1 MLEPGF
7 LSVRSTLI
15 SVVSVIILV
24 IVIVVT
30 VVIGLR
36 YLLMQRY
43 VSAQIA
49 CLDVSILILLFHAQI
64 ENNFV
69 VVACFLN
76 YLMLYGLYL

>member
-49 CLDVSILILLFHAQI
+49 CLDVSILILLFHAQMKTTLLLWPV
-64 ENNFV
+64 F
-69 VVACFLN
+69 
-76 YLMLYGLYL
+76 